1 MNKKS
6 YKNEKRVAVSAI
18 FNFFFFLER
27 IATIQRDYIFNDY
40 TLSHILKLVFLQ
52 TRIISIIITNSHYMS
67 A

>member
-6 YKNEKRVAVSAI
+6 YKNEKRIAVSAI
-18 FNFFFFLER
+18 SNFFFLWR

-40 TLSHILKLVFLQ
+40 TLSHILKLIFLQ